1 MNLLETSNAWFKH
14 IEHDVSV
21 SEYIRW
27 DESMIQYILDVEFT
41 VQYTE
46 DEESIIQYI
55 GYDKSK
61 RNIFEMKN
69 QRYIIFETT
78 KLW

>member
-1 MNLLETSNAWFKH
+1 
-14 IEHDVSV
+14 
-21 SEYIRW
+21 
-27 DESMIQYILDVEFT
+27 MIQYILDVEFT

-78 KLW
+78 KL